1 MDKTA
6 RVRAALGGEAVD
18 RPPYGFWTHF
28 PGTDLDPDRLAET
41 TARFAREFDLDF
53 VKSMPNGLYCVE
65 DWGCVCD
72 YDEVAKGGVAKVVS
86 YAVTEPGDWTRLGRL
101 DVTAGAFGRELKHLR
116 QVIDL
121 VGDETPVL
129 ATAFSPLTIAQKLS
143 GGGHRAHMQAAP
155 EQLKQGLEVIA
166 AVTVEFVHRALGLGC
181 AGVFFAT
188 QEASFDNMGEATY
201 AAFGRPFDEPVL
213 AAMAAGGWFN
223 VLHMHGDNVMFD
235 LLKEYDISTLNW
247 HVGETPPSIRD
258 YREGGGRKPIV
269 GGLQRRHITNRD
281 IEAVLIDLRRT
292 LDETGGR
299 GILISPACVIRHP
312 VDAATLG
319 ATAEAIKALA
329 D

>member
-1 MDKTA
+1 MDKTE
-6 RVRAALGGEAVD
+6 RVRAALRGEAVD

-28 PGTDLDPDRLAET
+28 PGTDLDPDRLAEA

-72 YDEVAKGGVAKVVS
+72 YGEVAKGGVAKVVS
-86 YAVTEPGDWTRLGRL
+86 YAITEPGNWGCLRRL
-101 DVTAGAFGRELKHLR
+101 DVTAGAFGRELKHLK

-143 GGGHRAHMQAAP
+143 GGAHRAHMQTAP
-155 EQLKQGLEVIA
+155 GLLKQGLEMIT
-166 AVTVEFVHRALGLGC
+166 AVTVEFVHQALGLGC

-188 QEASFDNMGEATY
+188 QEASLDNMDEASY
-201 AAFGRPFDEPVL
+201 AAFGRPFDAPVL

-235 LLKEYDISTLNW
+235 LLKDYDVSALNW

-258 YREGGGRKPIV
+258 YRKGGGGKPIV
-269 GGLQRRHITNRD
+269 GGLQRTHITNKNQ
-281 IEAVLIDLRRT
+281 EAVLADLRRT

-312 VDAATLG
+312 VDSATLT
-319 ATAEAIKALA
+319 ATAEAIKRLA
-329 D
+329 